1 MFPSDGLV
9 ARWQG
14 TEGSGSVVVDVSGN
28 GFDMTLSNMTWS
40 GVSVGDGI
48 ALNCSRS
55 LNSYGWVAHNAALH
69 PSFMSVSGWMSAGW
83 TNSELGCLVSCSY
96 AGGWYL
102 LKSTTNKMLIR
113 LDIGSTVV
121 YPQCSFDLT
130 TLSAGAHH
138 FVATYDG
145 NYLKLYVD
153 GILVDTDDL
162 TANPDLVFF
171 TFPIPIHYAYNNGL
185 HFGNSAATTASAA
198 PNAGYGLN
206 GQIGDIALWNRAL
219 TDAEVAAM
227 YEAAPPIE
235 VNVPAIALP
244 LGWTAPSSSHMQETV
259 PQLQLPIGLGLGSF
273 QVSMPVPAPVMVT
286 LGSAADYAV
295 SATTVVIA
303 LPLAVRATSRWSI
316 PEAMAYQSIY
326 QLRVTGQADGLD
338 DTMLP
343 MTNFTASVRTDG
355 RSYLQV
361 SVPFT
366 AELAAALTDRPAGDL
381 VIEAGPRFADG
392 TINLTEIARATS
404 WTVQND
410 RGTRSGSISLRGW
423 STYVADAP
431 AAVEILG
438 TMSISEGASKRMQS
452 PRIDFAVRPGDTVLD
467 KTTGLS
473 FVVGMVTYTLTPRT
487 AQMIISEAA

>member
-1 MFPSDGLV
+1 M
-9 ARWQG
+9 
-14 TEGSGSVVVDVSGN
+14 EGSGATVADQTGN
-28 GFDMTLSNMTWS
+28 GYTMNLSNMTWAADAL
-40 GVSVGDGI
+40 GDG
-48 ALNCSRS
+48 LGLTCVRN
-55 LNSYGWVAHNAALH
+55 LNSFGWVANNLALH
-69 PSFMSVSGWMSAGW
+69 PSLVTVSGWMLTTW
-83 TNSELGCLVSCSY
+83 NNSEGGALVSCAYGS
-96 AGGWYL
+96 GFVL
-102 LKSTTNKMLIR
+102 HKTTTNTMRFGVFVESANVYLYAEV
-113 LDIGSTVV
+113 DISG
-121 YPQCSFDLT
+121 LA
-130 TLSAGAHH
+130 AGAHH
-138 FVATYDG
+138 FVGSFDG
-145 NYLKLYVD
+145 YQVKVYIDGALAASVDFTSDSRLSSYV
-153 GILVDTDDL
+153 
-162 TANPDLVFF
+162 
-171 TFPIPIHYAYNNGL
+171 FPVAIHYSYNNGL
-185 HFGNSAATTASAA
+185 HFGNNASSLSPNYA
-198 PNAGYGLN
+198 PTSGYGLN
-206 GQIGDIALWNRAL
+206 GEVGDCALWNRAL
-219 TDAEVAAM
+219 TDAEVAGM
-227 YEAAPPIE
+227 YVVAAPVEI
-235 VNVPAIALP
+235 NAPAMSLAL
-244 LGWTAPSSSHMQETV
+244 GVGAPTSSHMQETV
-259 PQLQLPIGLGLGSF
+259 PQLQLPIGLDLGSF

-338 DTMLP
+338 DAMLP

-366 AELAAALTDRPAGDL
+366 VELAAALTDRPAGDL